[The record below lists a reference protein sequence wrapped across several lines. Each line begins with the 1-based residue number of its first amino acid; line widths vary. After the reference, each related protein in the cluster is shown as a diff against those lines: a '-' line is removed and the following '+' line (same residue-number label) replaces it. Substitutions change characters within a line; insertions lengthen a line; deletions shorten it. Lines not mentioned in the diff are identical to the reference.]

1 MATFPSPA
9 RGALALTILVG
20 PALVGGG
27 CGSEVP
33 GFQAVGGAPTAKEIE
48 PGGAPGE
55 AGADSGGGSA
65 TSGSAN
71 DAGKGG
77 ASRAGQSGSSS
88 QAGKG
93 GSSPEGGKD
102 GAAGRESDG
111 GKGAS
116 GGSVDGGKAGTGGAT
131 AGGNGGADDPLP
143 EGCKPASY
151 QGHRYAFC
159 GVAASAE
166 AARLQ
171 CEALGMTLVGIES
184 AGENEFVATTAEGDS
199 WLGGS
204 DHEQQQRWVWTGTG
218 VVFWNEGPVAGAYEN
233 FLPNNP
239 NDNGPSGATE
249 DCLVLFP
256 GSEGQWNDL
265 TCDYPFYR
273 ATCESQ
279 KR

>member
-9 RGALALTILVG
+9 RGALALTLLVG
-20 PALVGGG
+20 PALVSGG
-27 CGSEVP
+27 CGGDAP
-33 GFQAVGGAPTAKEIE
+33 GFSAIGGAPTAKEL
-48 PGGAPGE
+48 GTSGE
-55 AGADSGGGSA
+55 GGADSAAGTSA
-65 TSGSAN
+65 AGTLN

-77 ASRAGQSGSSS
+77 VAA
-88 QAGKG
+88 AGKG
-93 GSSPEGGKD
+93 GSAPQGGKA
-102 GAAGRESDG
+102 GAAGSD
-111 GKGAS
+111 A
-116 GGSVDGGKAGTGGAT
+116 DGGKAGFSGS
-131 AGGNGGADDPLP
+131 GADGGKAGESETNEGGDGGDEELP
-143 EGCKPASY
+143 EGCKAANY
-151 QGHRYAFC
+151 DGHRYAFC

-166 AARLQ
+166 AASAE

-204 DHEQQQRWVWTGTG
+204 DLEQQQHWAWTGSSVT
-218 VVFWNEGPVAGAYEN
+218 FWNEGPVEGAYQN
-233 FLPNNP
+233 FLPGNP
-239 NDNGPSGATE
+239 NNNGPNGATE

-273 ATCESQ
+273 ATCEGQ